1 VHGRLAVTGASGF
14 IGRMVTRLGS
24 QAGLE
29 IDGLTRSDEGARR
42 VLEAGGRPVPMAAFE
57 RGALARAFRGA
68 GAVVHLAQIGAERGR
83 ERYEAVNVGGTRAVS
98 EAAREAGIGRVVF
111 LSGLGV
117 ARYGINPHCTN
128 RYFLSKLAS
137 ELELYRTVPSVVVF
151 RPSYILGS
159 GGGLIAGIARGVAA
173 GELERVGDGRYRLQP
188 IGVRDAAAAIL
199 SAAGVQDSGHR
210 VLDLVGP
217 EAVGFQ
223 ELVERVARLMGAAP
237 GQPRI
242 REISFEDARRRAV
255 AGGYL
260 GMPPEELDCLLCD
273 EIGSPGPL
281 EALLSRPLTPL
292 DAVLSAA
299 LGGA

>member
-1 VHGRLAVTGASGF
+1 
-14 IGRMVTRLGS
+14 
-24 QAGLE
+24 
-29 IDGLTRSDEGARR
+29 
-42 VLEAGGRPVPMAAFE
+42 
-57 RGALARAFRGA
+57 
-68 GAVVHLAQIGAERGR
+68 
-83 ERYEAVNVGGTRAVS
+83 
-98 EAAREAGIGRVVF
+98 
-111 LSGLGV
+111 
-117 ARYGINPHCTN
+117 
-128 RYFLSKLAS
+128 
-137 ELELYRTVPSVVVF
+137 
-151 RPSYILGS
+151 
-159 GGGLIAGIARGVAA
+159 VAA